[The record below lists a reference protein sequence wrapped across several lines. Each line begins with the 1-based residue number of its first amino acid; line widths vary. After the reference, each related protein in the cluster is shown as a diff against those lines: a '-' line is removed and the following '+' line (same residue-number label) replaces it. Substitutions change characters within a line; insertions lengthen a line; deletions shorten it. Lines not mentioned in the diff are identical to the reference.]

1 MSKAKMASSFLKIK
15 FHNIGSVLIKTAGT
29 YAVSGFALIQ
39 LSSIVVDNIS
49 TEEVLGITSES
60 FMQLLFIVIISGF
73 PLSLILAFIFKRK
86 SISNET
92 LKDYESL
99 KKIITNKKPKV
110 GLIPFENLNDD
121 SDGAFLVDGIVE
133 DLITELSMVKEISVA
148 TRKTCFGFRNKDY
161 TTEAFKEEWGFDYV
175 VSGSIRSSNDKLR
188 ISVELSDM
196 DNDEVIWSN
205 KYDKFKTDIF
215 SLQDE
220 IVTQIIFSIIGE
232 IEITSLKRAHRK
244 PTESMTSYEYTLQ
257 GRALNQKFEKEAN
270 AEAIKMLD
278 AAIEADE
285 LNPLPHSWKACT
297 LGQSMFLGFKER
309 DEVMPAMLESLSKA
323 NELNDNDWNTNRI
336 LAEAN
341 LTMNNFEQ
349 TKLYA
354 TKAYRANPNNPHVLS
369 IYGES
374 LLRNGD
380 IGTAIKIFEK
390 MHELEPIVAAD
401 LNSDRPIQ
409 AKLFAYYSDGNLAKC
424 KELLSLLEDFS
435 SKTWISLLDL
445 YVKNN
450 ESYKEELWYSKG
462 LNKFKDINWDD
473 EIKTYHLS
481 DKNMIESLTKTTT
494 LFA

>member
-1 MSKAKMASSFLKIK
+1 MASSFLKIK

-49 TEEVLGITSES
+49 TEQVLGITSES

-73 PLSLILAFIFKRK
+73 PLSLILAFIFKRN
-86 SISNET
+86 SISKET

-99 KKIITNKKPKV
+99 KKIITNKKPKI

-148 TRKTCFGFRNKDY
+148 TRKTCFGFKNKDY
-161 TTEAFKEEWGFDYV
+161 TSQAFKEKWGFDYV

-380 IGTAIKIFEK
+380 VETAIKIFEK

-435 SKTWISLLDL
+435 SKTWISILDL
-445 YVKNN
+445 HVKNN
-450 ESYKEELWYSKG
+450 ESYKEESWYVKG
-462 LNKFKDINWDD
+462 LNKFKGINWDD

-481 DKNMIESLTKTTT
+481 DKNMIESLTKTTA

>member
-1 MSKAKMASSFLKIK
+1 
-15 FHNIGSVLIKTAGT
+15 
-29 YAVSGFALIQ
+29 
-39 LSSIVVDNIS
+39 VVDNIS

-380 IGTAIKIFEK
+380 IETAIKIFEK